1 MILGLIIALA
11 AFLAD
16 FLSKY
21 YIAELFAKDAA
32 IKSFGSYFNLVEAW
46 NTGVSFSMFNDGGIL
61 GTVLLSA
68 FALGVVAFL
77 FSWLRHENKKIIQV
91 ALGLIIGGALGNVA
105 DRIRFG
111 AVYDFLD
118 FHYGAW
124 HWPAFNVADSFI
136 CVGAFLII
144 LHSLLSSEKH
154 SKKEIVK

>member
-77 FSWLRHENKKIIQV
+77 FSWLRHENNKTVQV

-124 HWPAFNVADSFI
+124 HWPAFNAADSFI
-136 CVGAFLII
+136 CIGAFLII
-144 LHSLLSSEKH
+144 LHSLFTRKNNTL
-154 SKKEIVK
+154 KEITK

>member
-144 LHSLLSSEKH
+144 LHSLFTRKKNTL
-154 SKKEIVK
+154 KEITK

>member
-1 MILGLIIALA
+1 MILGLIVAFA

-21 YIAELFAKDAA
+21 YIAALFAKDAA
-32 IKSFGSYFNLVEAW
+32 VKSFGSYFNLVEAW
-46 NTGVSFSMFNDGGIL
+46 NTGVSFSMFNDGGVW

-77 FSWLRHENKKIIQV
+77 LSWLRHEQSKTVQV

-118 FHYGAW
+118 FHYSTW
-124 HWPAFNVADSFI
+124 HWPAFNAADSFI
-136 CVGAFLII
+136 CIGAFLII
-144 LHSLLSSEKH
+144 LHSLLTSEKH
-154 SKKEIVK
+154 STKEIVK

>member
-77 FSWLRHENKKIIQV
+77 FSWLRHENKKNYSGCLR
-91 ALGLIIGGALGNVA
+91 AHYRRRIGQCGGS
-105 DRIRFG
+105 
-111 AVYDFLD
+111 Y
-118 FHYGAW
+118 
-124 HWPAFNVADSFI
+124 
-136 CVGAFLII
+136 
-144 LHSLLSSEKH
+144 SLWCS
-154 SKKEIVK
+154 V

>member
-1 MILGLIIALA
+1 LILGLIIALA

-144 LHSLLSSEKH
+144 LHSLFTRKKNTL
-154 SKKEIVK
+154 KEITK